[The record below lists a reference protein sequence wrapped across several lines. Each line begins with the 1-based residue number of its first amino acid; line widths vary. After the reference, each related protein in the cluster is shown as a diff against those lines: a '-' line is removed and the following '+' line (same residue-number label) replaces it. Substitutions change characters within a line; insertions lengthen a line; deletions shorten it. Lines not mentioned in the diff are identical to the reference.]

1 MCASV
6 LLELSRPDPL
16 PRWLTTSGSSR
27 RAFLRRVPRRHGSR
41 RFFGTHSA
49 SSTRLSTHLTTSY
62 SSPSIVRTSDQTDN
76 IVHLGNQSTRRV
88 RLRHRRRRQHPHV
101 ASLLR
106 LPRLDAS
113 TSAHPPPTVM
123 LLIVQTDKTHIHKA
137 RSRSTCTAARRRRA
151 RVQISPSRSATLNL
165 TIVVGIC
172 LSIVCPVQHASS
184 SRPTRRTSMTYTR
197 DRHTR
202 RHADDE
208 PRVHT
213 SLRRC
218 PPPSRSATLDPTNVV
233 GVCLSPV
240 CPVQHHARLVMQ
252 YTVGIIFRLTS
263 ASSFVFL
270 GIIFRLTLASS
281 FSASFFDLHH
291 LSSSFGNL
299 VPPSPSATSRRHHL
313 RQHTPKQPTSSV
325 ASCTP
330 AAPIPAV
337 ATLQPQFL
345 RPSPL
350 HTRASIIIAVAF
362 AIPRGHHRY
371 TQALCHSPRSS
382 PLHTSPRTIAAP
394 TSVHTR
400 HCDSATGAVWSA
412 SPSTPPR

>member
-1 MCASV
+1 MLGSRVRVQSPQCFWIRVCASV

-337 ATLQPQFL
+337 ATLQPPSL
-345 RPSPL
+345 LCGILHPGSSHPGGRHLATTRPSL
-350 HTRASIIIAVAF
+350 WHLA
-362 AIPRGHHRY
+362 PR
-371 TQALCHSPRSS
+371 
-382 PLHTSPRTIAAP
+382 
-394 TSVHTR
+394 
-400 HCDSATGAVWSA
+400 
-412 SPSTPPR
+412 

>member
-1 MCASV
+1 MLGSRVRVQSPQCFWIRVCASV

-270 GIIFRLTLASS
+270 GIILRLTLASS
-281 FSASFFDLHH
+281 FSASFFLTYIIFH
-291 LSSSFGNL
+291 L
-299 VPPSPSATSRRHHL
+299 PSATSCRHHL
-313 RQHTPKQPTSSV
+313 RQPRAAITFGNTLLSNQPPLWHLAPRQLPSRRSPPCNHPPFSV

-330 AAPIPAV
+330 AAPILAV
-337 ATLQPQFL
+337 ATSQTLALPCGITH
-345 RPSPL
+345 PSSSHPGGRRL
-350 HTRASIIIAVAF
+350 
-362 AIPRGHHRY
+362 AIN
-371 TQALCHSPRSS
+371 QSPTH
-382 PLHTSPRTIAAP
+382 P
-394 TSVHTR
+394 
-400 HCDSATGAVWSA
+400 
-412 SPSTPPR
+412 